1 MISGYRAKV
10 LVIDDDYELH
20 SNLKDFLELYHFGVA
35 VAPDG
40 VEALA
45 LLKKEIPD
53 IIVCD
58 IVMPGMDGNTFLSI
72 IQAQDEYRQIPL
84 IYMTGITD
92 PEEKLYGLQRG
103 AIDYLIKPF
112 IPEELLYKINNI
124 IQLRKGPDRVKT
136 AGEAEEPEAVV
147 FKIQFEEILKQSYH
161 NVSLSPDDIAEKVN
175 MSVSALQRKIMRYYQ
190 SNFSLVVKQYRLQ
203 KARLLLARSDRS
215 VDEVARMCG
224 FSSASYFSRIFKENS
239 RLSPV
244 QYRLQQLGKG

>member
-1 MISGYRAKV
+1 MINGYRAKV
-10 LVIDDDYELH
+10 PVVEDDYELH
-20 SNLKDFLELYHFGVA
+20 SNLKDFLELYDLGVA
-35 VAPDG
+35 VAPNG

-45 LLKKEIPD
+45 LLKKELPD

-58 IVMPGMDGNTFLSI
+58 IVMPGMDGTTFLSI
-72 IQAQDEYRQIPL
+72 IQAQDEYRPIPL

-92 PEEKLYGLQRG
+92 PEEKLQGLQRG

-112 IPEELLYKINNI
+112 MPEELLYKINNI
-124 IQLRKGPDRVKT
+124 IQLRKGTESVKT
-136 AGEAEEPEAVV
+136 AGDAEEAVV
-147 FKIQFEEILKQSYH
+147 FKKQFEDILKQSYH

-203 KARLLLARSDRS
+203 KARLLLSRSDRS

-224 FSSASYFSRIFKENS
+224 FSSASYFSRIFKESS
-239 RLSPV
+239 RLSPI
-244 QYRLQQLGKG
+244 QYRQQQSAKG